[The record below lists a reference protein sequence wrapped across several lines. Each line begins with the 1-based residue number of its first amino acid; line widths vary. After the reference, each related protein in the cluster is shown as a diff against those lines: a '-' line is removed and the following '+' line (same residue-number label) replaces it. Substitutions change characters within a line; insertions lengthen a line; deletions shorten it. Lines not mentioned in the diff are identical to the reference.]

1 MKELPIASS
10 DELVVPE
17 QHGGVLILTLNRP
30 ALRNAINV
38 AMIEAL
44 SLQLERAEKRPE
56 VRCIVLTGSGSAF
69 CSGGDV
75 RSMGANTRT
84 RTTPDATTQARAKE
98 TLREAQR
105 RTALRLYQSSKPTL
119 ASLPGAAVGAGL
131 SWALACDLRI
141 MSETASLATGF
152 AKLGLSGDHGGL
164 FFLNR
169 LVGRA
174 KTLELFLLSRKLPA
188 KEALALG
195 LTNWVCPPTDLFRE
209 TIALATQLAEGAP
222 LAHRFIKENLTLAE
236 QTENAEAYMDKEAE
250 RQIAAMQTE
259 DFREAVLA
267 FSEKRAPRFSGK

>member
-1 MKELPIASS
+1 MKELPIASN
-10 DELVVPE
+10 DEIVVPE
-17 QHGGVLILTLNRP
+17 LRGGVLILTLNRP
-30 ALRNAINV
+30 AVRNAINV

-44 SLQLERAEKRPE
+44 SLQLERAENCSE
-56 VRCIVLTGSGSAF
+56 VRCIVLTGSGNAF

-75 RSMGANTRT
+75 RSMAANTRT
-84 RTTPDATTQARAKE
+84 RTPPDATAQVRAKE

-105 RTALRLYQSSKPTL
+105 RTALRLYQFTKPTL
-119 ASLPGAAVGAGL
+119 ASLPGPAVGAGL

-141 MSETASLATGF
+141 MSETASLETGF

-174 KTLELFLLSRKLPA
+174 KTLELFLLSKKLPA
-188 KEALALG
+188 REAMELG
-195 LTNWVCPPTDLFRE
+195 LTNWVCPPTDLFRT
-209 TIALATQLAEGAP
+209 TIAIATQISEGAP
-222 LAHRFIKENLTLAE
+222 LAHRFIKENLMVAE
-236 QTENAEAYMDKEAE
+236 QLENADAYMDKEAE
-250 RQIAAMQTE
+250 RQISAMQTE